1 MGLSIEGHRLRNA
14 ALGAIMLVGLSVQSA
29 FADPT
34 GTWLD
39 KDGCTLHIHPCGG
52 ALCGTIATLK
62 PAHDPETGQAWTDKK
77 NVDPIRRS
85 RPLLGLQVLIAMRP
99 NGPNKWSGQ
108 LYNVENGKTYSGN
121 LIELSPG
128 TIRVE
133 GCVLGLCGG
142 ESLSRVGPAKPVVKL
157 PAEAS
162 KAASLAPL
170 PRGE

>member
-1 MGLSIEGHRLRNA
+1 MALHRSHRAVLAAIAWGAAGLA
-14 ALGAIMLVGLSVQSA
+14 PALAE
-29 FADPT
+29 PT
-34 GTWLD
+34 GAWLD

-85 RPLLGLQVLIAMRP
+85 RPLLGLQVLIAMWP

-142 ESLSRVGPAKPVVKL
+142 ESLSRVGPVKPVVKL